1 MGLCRACRVCL
12 LRPLLEQRIR
22 KTLAR
27 EHLWRFVVTEIGG
40 DDKQPTLRW
49 HVDAALRRQME
60 KTRLGAAGV
69 VHGSSPVEHWPDRAG
84 FPRSVE
90 RRRAVPPGEE
100 GWRGALGTVASVGGW
115 VHTPTHLCHGT
126 RTDAGESGEDR
137 DRNRRLRP
145 RDDGGSRRDPRN
157 TGAYDDGR
165 AWASRDGDDCAG
177 ADHLTAPGC

>member
-1 MGLCRACRVCL
+1 MTNS
-12 LRPLLEQRIR
+12 RPYAGTWMRRCAAI
-22 KTLAR
+22 
-27 EHLWRFVVTEIGG
+27 WRRPGSGG
-40 DDKQPTLRW
+40 
-49 HVDAALRRQME
+49 
-60 KTRLGAAGV
+60 GA
-69 VHGSSPVEHWPDRAG
+69 VHGSSLVEHWPDRAG
-84 FPRSVE
+84 VPRSVE
-90 RRRAVPPGEE
+90 RRRTVPPGEE

-145 RDDGGSRRDPRN
+145 GDDGGSRRDPRN

>member
-1 MGLCRACRVCL
+1 MYLAQQPGAADKEDAGTRTFGEIRGNRDRRRRQAADIALACRCGAA
-12 LRPLLEQRIR
+12 PPDGE
-22 KTLAR
+22 
-27 EHLWRFVVTEIGG
+27 
-40 DDKQPTLRW
+40 DPT
-49 HVDAALRRQME
+49 
-60 KTRLGAAGV
+60 GAAGV
-69 VHGSSPVEHWPDRAG
+69 VHGSSPVDYRPDRTG
-84 FPRSVE
+84 VPRSVE
-90 RRRAVPPGEE
+90 RRRTVPPGEE

-115 VHTPTHLCHGT
+115 VHTATHFCNGT